1 MSGFFKGKLIEHI
14 ISLTGLAIVCNEFV
28 SAFMTRIYRSGKL
41 LFGSNI
47 YYFFDA
53 YPVPFPAHS
62 LHLNDKHSAKPVISY
77 DVDNYLF
84 YPYLCDLM
92 GKKYNKLPI
101 LSLEILD
108 SGGEVAYDLTNYIE
122 KIRFV
127 SNDDGII
134 PTISEIVICWVMTSG
149 IVIDFK
155 KYTIRFIND
164 DGDIN
169 TGRLDFVE
177 KLHSE

>member
-1 MSGFFKGKLIEHI
+1 MSGFFKGKLIEHV
-14 ISLTGLAIVCNEFV
+14 ISLTGLALVCNEFIN
-28 SAFMTRIYRSGKL
+28 AFIIRIYRSGQL

-53 YPVPFPAHS
+53 YPIPFPAHN
-62 LHLNDKHSAKPVISY
+62 LRLDDKHSAKPIITY
-77 DVDNYLF
+77 DVDKNLF
-84 YPYLCDLM
+84 YPYMCNVAE
-92 GKKYNKLPI
+92 KKYNKLPI

-122 KIRFV
+122 KIRYI
-127 SNDDGII
+127 SNDDGVI
-134 PTISEIVICWVMTSG
+134 PTISEIVVCWTMTSG
-149 IVIDFK
+149 IVVDFK

-169 TGRLDFVE
+169 MGRLDFIE
-177 KLHSE
+177 KPHSE